1 MNFWIIILIILA
13 ILVGILIVLYF
24 VGKRMQ
30 KKQDEQQEQ
39 IEASKQQVTL
49 LIIDKKRLPVKQSG
63 LPQQVID
70 STPWYARRGKLPIVK
85 AKVGPQIVNMVCDEG
100 IFDTIPLKT
109 QIKAD
114 VSGIYIVGARTMK
127 GKRLVSTE
135 PPKKK
140 GWWGRTIDKLQEKA
154 GAKPVK

>member
-1 MNFWIIILIILA
+1 MYLKN
-13 ILVGILIVLYF
+13 
-24 VGKRMQ
+24 RQ
-30 KKQDEQQEQ
+30 K
-39 IEASKQQVTL
+39 L
-49 LIIDKKRLPVKQSG
+49 FKKKLKLKESG

-140 GWWGRTIDKLQEKA
+140 GWWGRTMDRLQEKA
-154 GAKPVK
+154 GAKSVK